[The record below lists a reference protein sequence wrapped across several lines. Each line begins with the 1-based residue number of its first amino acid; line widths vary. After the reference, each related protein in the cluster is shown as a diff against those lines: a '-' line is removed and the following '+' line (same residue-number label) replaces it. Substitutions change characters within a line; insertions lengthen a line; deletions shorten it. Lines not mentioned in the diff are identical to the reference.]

1 MSSFFDK
8 VKASVAEA
16 GDKVKAGVV
25 EAGNKAKT
33 VMEIN
38 KLKLQNN
45 SKLNEIERQYR
56 EIGKQ
61 VFEAK
66 QLDSAAAL
74 SSDDLEPFMNT
85 IKGLQEEIEHNLKEI
100 KFLSDDNV
108 IVEQAKNDKPV
119 VLMQYEP
126 EEKEEK

>member
-38 KLKLQNN
+38 KLKMQNN

-66 QLDSAAAL
+66 QQDAAAEL
-74 SSDDLEPFMNT
+74 SSDELEPFMNT

-108 IVEQAKNDKPV
+108 IVEKAKNDKPV

>member
-56 EIGKQ
+56 EIGKL
-61 VFEAK
+61 VFETK
-66 QLDSAAAL
+66 QQDASVKV
-74 SSDDLEPFMNT
+74 SSDELEPFVNT

-108 IVEQAKNDKPV
+108 IVEKAKNDKPV